1 MSQQDRRAFL
11 KKLAKGTV
19 YAAPVIHSLAAPLD
33 LVGQGMSSEHKHEH
47 GNWAATA
54 SPGGS
59 SLTQQPDIG
68 APPPGQQP
76 PPGQSSRPPFRQ

>member
-1 MSQQDRRAFL
+1 MSQEDRRAFL

-19 YAAPVIHSLAAPLD
+19 YAAPVVHSLAAPLD
-33 LVGQGMSSEHKHEH
+33 LVGQGKSSEHKHQ
-47 GNWAATA
+47 GMLGATA

-59 SLTQQPDIG
+59 SLTQQTDIG

-76 PPGQSSRPPFRQ
+76 PPGQPNRPPFQR

>member
-1 MSQQDRRAFL
+1 MSQEDRRAFL

-19 YAAPVIHSLAAPLD
+19 YAAPVVHSLAAPLD
-33 LVGQGMSSEHKHEH
+33 LVGQGKSSEHKRER
-47 GNWAATA
+47 GSRAATA

-59 SLTQQPDIG
+59 SVTQQTDIG

-76 PPGQSSRPPFRQ
+76 PPGQPNRPPFQR